1 MDFKSIAP
9 HARPVYTWFWNTE
22 ITRDG
27 IKRQID
33 EMYESGIRGF
43 YVLGEPESFRP
54 TVRRTH
60 LSPEYL
66 SDEYLDLLYYA
77 YELSEE
83 RGMEFWLYNEGGFP
97 SGMVC
102 GKINEQRPH
111 LAKKY
116 IGFRKVLL
124 RAGEKYKKPTDT
136 VAAYADGEAVTEGY
150 SASGDTELTEYYVY
164 PDRTINSDIAKR
176 ETTDLF
182 LELTHEKM
190 LRRFG
195 STMGEKVTIM
205 FDDEAHMGSWTE
217 GLDELFMERYGY
229 EIYPY
234 LQFITGEREPR
245 SYEEYKAVS
254 DYGMLAGEL
263 TVNNYFLP
271 MREWLN
277 SHGMLS
283 VGHLDNESS
292 TKRLRGVMYGNVMN
306 AFRAFDVPGVDVI
319 RSQIAYPDAV
329 GEPCNEG
336 NRFFPRYA
344 SSAARQMGKRLAL
357 SESFAVRGADI
368 SFEEM
373 RYIINYQAVRGINI
387 FNFMTVSYD
396 RKTPMCL
403 QYRPNFNIDNPTMDM
418 LAPINEYTGRLCDIL
433 QRGEAVIHTALYY
446 PARSSLAMG
455 GRGDAVSDAYD
466 RLGAFLED
474 NGVSFD
480 IIDEDLVR
488 CCRLEDGALVG
499 EHVSYLNV
507 FIPEG
512 CFLEPSDVMEK
523 LEAVGKNIV
532 PDIARSNKYI
542 QARRLHFEG
551 SDEGYLICNLS
562 GERVS
567 DIVRI
572 KSERYPYCVDLSS
585 GDKYEPEF
593 KREGDE
599 ILLNLELTRGN
610 ACFIYLSERE
620 EGIPKMPSYECV
632 SELEKLSSYVSR
644 RYLLDKECGP
654 INIYPERVCRE
665 DALAPFDKDLSGEI
679 TYEAEINTELLEAY
693 LDLGEVC
700 GAARIFLNGKKICE
714 AVMPPYIAKLGAV
727 KCGDQLKIVLAN
739 TIANAC
745 NSTDYFDVMD
755 IRDVGCYH
763 EKMKLEEEKAEQSGI
778 FGPIRILKR
787 NQD

>member
-1 MDFKSIAP
+1 MDFKGIAP
-9 HARPVYTWFWNTE
+9 LARPVYTWFWNTE

-27 IKRQID
+27 IKKQID

-77 YELSEE
+77 YELSRE

-111 LAKKY
+111 LAKKF
-116 IGFRKVLL
+116 IGFRKAVL
-124 RAGEKYKKPTDT
+124 RAGDKYMKPSDT
-136 VAAYADGEAVTEGY
+136 LSAYAGEKEVSDGY
-150 SASGDTELTEYYVY
+150 SANGDTEITEYYVY
-164 PDRTINSDIAKR
+164 EDKTINSDIAKR

-195 STMGEKVTIM
+195 SIMGEKVTFM

-229 EIYPY
+229 DIYPY
-234 LQFITGEREPR
+234 LPFISGEREPKTDK
-245 SYEEYKAVS
+245 EYKAVS
-254 DYGMLAGEL
+254 DYGMLCGEL

-271 MREWLN
+271 MREWLK

-283 VGHLDNESS
+283 VGHLDNETS
-292 TKRLRGVMYGNVMN
+292 TKKLRGVMYGNVMN
-306 AFRAFDVPGVDVI
+306 AFRALDVPGVDVI
-319 RSQIAYPDAV
+319 RSQIAYPDVA

-387 FNFMTVSYD
+387 FNFMTISYD

-403 QYRPNFNIDNPTMDM
+403 QYRPNFNVDNPTMDM

-455 GRGDAVSDAYD
+455 ERGDAVSDAYD

-488 CCRLEDGALVG
+488 SCRLEDGALVG

-523 LEAVGKNIV
+523 LEATGKNIK
-532 PDIARSNKYI
+532 PDLKRAN
-542 QARRLHFEG
+542 RLLQTRKLRFDNG
-551 SDEGYLICNLS
+551 DEGYLICNLS
-562 GERVS
+562 SESIS
-567 DIVRI
+567 DAVKIE
-572 KSERYPYCVDLSS
+572 SEKHPCFVDLLT
-585 GDKYEPEF
+585 GEKYEPEF
-593 KREGDE
+593 KRDGDE

-620 EGIPKMPSYECV
+620 EKLSKMLSYECV
-632 SELEKLSSYVSR
+632 SEIKSITSYVSR
-644 RYLLDKECGP
+644 RYILDKDEGP
-654 INIYPERVCRE
+654 LNIYPERTDRK
-665 DALAPFDKDLSGEI
+665 DALSPFDADFSGEV
-679 TYEAEINTELLEAY
+679 TYETEICAKTEEAY
-693 LDLGEVC
+693 LDHGEVC
-700 GAARIFLNGKKICE
+700 GAARIFLNGNKICE

-727 KCGDQLKIVLAN
+727 RHGDQLKIVLAN

-745 NSTDYFDVMD
+745 NSTDYFEAMDV
-755 IRDVGCYH
+755 RDVGCYH
-763 EKMKLEEEKAEQSGI
+763 ERMKLAEEKTEQSGI
-778 FGPIRILKR
+778 FGPVRILRR